1 MRIGFSLPQL
11 GGVVARQADEVAR
24 FAREAEALGAGSLW
38 VGDRL
43 LAPVN
48 PTVGYPPGVNPT
60 IPEEFH
66 HILDPFAM
74 LAVAAAV
81 TERPLLGTNVLNAPW
96 YPPALLARSL
106 TTIDLVSGGRLVPG
120 FGSGWSPEEFQAAGV
135 PIAERGPR
143 LDECLDALD
152 QLWTASP
159 AEYQGKYWSVPPTYA
174 ELKPTRRPPV
184 YLAAFVPVAMRR
196 VAKRADGWLP
206 ALAVTGPG
214 PVDTAALIT
223 EPMRYIRQLAQE
235 SGRDPADIDLILRI
249 YPQHGS
255 TVNDIVNAIQGVAA
269 EPDVQHLLVD
279 LMYLSTSIDHHL
291 EMAAEILRRV

>member
-48 PTVGYPPGVNPT
+48 PTVGYPPGVNAT
-60 IPEEFH
+60 IPDEFH

-81 TERPLLGTNVLNAPW
+81 TETPLLGTNVLNAPW
-96 YPPALLARSL
+96 YPPAMLARSL

-159 AEYQGKYWSVPPTYA
+159 AEYQGKYWSVPATHA
-174 ELKPTRRPPV
+174 KLKPVRRPPI
-184 YLAAFVPVAMRR
+184 YLAAFAPVAMRR

-206 ALAVTGPG
+206 VLPLTGPG
-214 PVDTAALIT
+214 PVDVAELIT
-223 EPMRYIRQLAQE
+223 NPMRHIRELAAE
-235 SGRDPADIDLILRI
+235 EGRDPAEIGLILRI
-249 YPQHGS
+249 YPFPGG
-255 TVNDIVNAIQGVAA
+255 TVDDIVNAIHSVST
-269 EPDVQHLLVD
+269 EPDVQHLIVD
-279 LMYLSTSIDHHL
+279 LMFMATSIDHYL
-291 EMAAEILRRV
+291 EMAAEILRRA